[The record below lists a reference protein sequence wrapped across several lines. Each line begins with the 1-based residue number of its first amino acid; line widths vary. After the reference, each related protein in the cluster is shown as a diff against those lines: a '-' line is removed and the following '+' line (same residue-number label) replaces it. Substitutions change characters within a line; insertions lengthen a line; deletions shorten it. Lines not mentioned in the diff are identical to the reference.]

1 MMSLSEKRQHTSM
14 IDQTAFHSPLVV
26 GSGPL
31 LYYTFIPPP
40 TPRPS
45 SLLLSFK
52 HLQPIFSHSLLLA
65 FWPESS
71 SCAVHG

>member
-1 MMSLSEKRQHTSM
+1 MFLSEKREHNSL
-14 IDQTAFHSPLVV
+14 IDQIAFHLPLMV

-31 LYYTFIPPP
+31 LYYTFISPP

-52 HLQPIFSHSLLLA
+52 HPQPICSHSLLLA